1 MKSGIARVVCPA
13 VPDPADGRFSN
24 CLVVGGIA
32 YISGITARE
41 GDGVHAQAMLIFG
54 KIKKLVE
61 SAGGAMADV
70 VKITIFVTDI
80 DTRQEVHAARRA
92 FFSGDFPTATMVQV
106 VALADPA
113 YKVEIEAIAHIG
125 AGTSAGQAP
134 ADN

>member
-1 MKSGIARVVCPA
+1 MMATKPGIVRVGCPA
-13 VPDPADGRFSN
+13 VPEPADGRFSN
-24 CLVVGGIA
+24 CLMVDGIA

-41 GDGVHAQAMLIFG
+41 GESVYAQAKLIFG
-54 KIKKLVE
+54 KIKGLVE
-61 SAGGAMADV
+61 SAGGTMADV

-80 DTRQEVHAARRA
+80 NTRQDVHEARRE

-125 AGTSAGQAP
+125 AGRSIG
-134 ADN
+134 